1 MDLKEIKKL
10 ISLMNQNGLTRLEVE
25 EGDRRYLLEKGLA
38 PAAPHALS
46 NGYQNASMM
55 PPPPP
60 LVAAAPMAAARSSG
74 PEDTKT
80 FNSPMVGT
88 FYRCPS
94 PDAEAFVKPGD
105 HVEPETV
112 LCLIEAMKVFN
123 EIKAEMSGT
132 IVEVLADDK
141 EAVEY
146 NQPLFLIRPA

>member
-25 EGDRRYLLEKGLA
+25 EGDRRYLLEKGMA
-38 PAAPHALS
+38 PAAPHAVS
-46 NGYQNASMM
+46 NGFQNAAMAA
-55 PPPPP
+55 PPPIMATAP
-60 LVAAAPMAAARSSG
+60 LASRAAAA
-74 PEDTKT
+74 EDTKT

-88 FYRCPS
+88 FYRSAS
-94 PDAEAFVKPGD
+94 PEAPAFVKPGD